1 MERIFGSLL
10 SSCGIGL
17 PSREQCQRQ
26 YYAGPLKPSAAIDR
40 RPKAEYT
47 PSQNQISSNN
57 QRQLPRWTTC
67 LRRATSGSRV
77 IGRPAGRSS
86 TLGFLL
92 FLVEIRCLRASQ
104 ILEAPIPPAA
114 QLRMRL
120 SGQPKPSL
128 KFCYFFEL
136 RQVL

>member
-47 PSQNQISSNN
+47 PSQNQIRSSG
-57 QRQLPRWTTC
+57 PRWTTC

-104 ILEAPIPPAA
+104 IFETPISPPA